1 LKRYTKS
8 LLAIG
13 LAAVLLALT
22 PVSAQ
27 AADEP
32 EPETTAAAVEA
43 TAGGRRGGGHG
54 GGGDDLPGV
63 GTLTWGP
70 CDNPTLV
77 SFGAECAVLSVPLDY
92 SKPNGTKI
100 ELAVSRVTH
109 TVPDEEYQGIMLV
122 NPGGP
127 GGSGLIYSVLGAFVP
142 GGVGA
147 SYDWIGFDPRGVGDS
162 VPSLSCI
169 PDYFAGP
176 RPDYVVTNSREA
188 ERAWLDRS
196 AAYSAACD
204 DAGGELL
211 DHVKTTDT
219 VKDMSAIRQALGEE
233 QLNFYGFSY
242 GTYLA
247 QVYATTYP
255 DQVRRMVLDSTVNPR
270 RVWYQANLDQDYAFE
285 IVFGLFF
292 DWVARHNDV
301 YGLGTSAA
309 DVEAAFYAAQDKLR
323 ANPVGILGP
332 AELTDAFLVAGYLQ
346 DVWPDVADAFAAL
359 VNNGDAGPASVL
371 YEGFND
377 TTDDNG
383 FAMYLATECTDARW
397 PSRYWQWRR
406 DAIRVD
412 RDAPFLTWANTWFNA
427 PCLTWPARSGRPVHV
442 RDRGAPPILLVGETL
457 DAATPFSGSIE
468 VRRRFR
474 SSVLIA
480 TEGGTTHANSLFG
493 GNACVDD
500 RIADYLRDGS
510 LPDRAR
516 GRGPD
521 VVCDPLPEPEP
532 AAASASLAAASG
544 ARAPTTLAELHFAMF
559 SGT

>member
-1 LKRYTKS
+1 
-8 LLAIG
+8 
-13 LAAVLLALT
+13 
-22 PVSAQ
+22 
-27 AADEP
+27 
-32 EPETTAAAVEA
+32 
-43 TAGGRRGGGHG
+43 
-54 GGGDDLPGV
+54 
-63 GTLTWGP
+63 LTWGP

-77 SFGAECAVLSVPLDY
+77 SFGAECATLSVPLDY
-92 SKPNGTKI
+92 SKPKGTKI

-109 TVPDEEYQGIMLV
+109 SVPDEEYQGVMLV

-162 VPSLSCI
+162 VPALSCI

-176 RPDYVVTNSREA
+176 RPDYVVTGNRDA

-204 DAGGELL
+204 ANGGRLL

-219 VKDMSAIRQALGEE
+219 VKDMNAIRQALGEE
-233 QLNFYGFSY
+233 QINFYGFSY

-247 QVYATTYP
+247 QVFATLHP
-255 DQVRRMVLDSTVNPR
+255 NRVRRMVLDSTVNPR
-270 RVWYQANLDQDYAFE
+270 RVWYDANLDQDYAFE
-285 IVFGLFF
+285 IVFERFF
-292 DWVARHNDV
+292 DWVARNDDA

-309 DVEAAFYAAQDKLR
+309 DVEAAFYDAQDKLR
-323 ANPVGILGP
+323 ATPMGILGP
-332 AELTDAFLVAGYLQ
+332 SEWTDAFVVAGYLQ
-346 DVWPDVADAFAAL
+346 EVWPDVADAFAAF
-359 VNNGDAGPASVL
+359 VNSSDPNPAIAL
-371 YEGFND
+371 YEGFNSVD
-377 TTDDNG
+377 EDNG

-397 PSRYWQWRR
+397 PDRYSQWRR
-406 DAIRVD
+406 DAIRVS

-427 PCLTWPARSGRPVHV
+427 PCLTWPARSAQPVNV

-468 VRRRFR
+468 VRGRFR

-500 RIADYLRDGS
+500 RIADYLRDGT
-510 LPDRAR
+510 LPDRVR

-521 VVCDPLPEPEP
+521 VVCDALPEPEP
-532 AAASASLAAASG
+532 ATTAASVAAASG
-544 ARAPTTLAELHFAMF
+544 VSASTMAELRLALVVR
-559 SGT
+559 S